1 MRMLGE
7 VLNDLREV
15 LQRHVDEKSG
25 DGRVDLQIELLIV
38 RTTDP
43 TSWG

>member
-25 DGRVDLQIELLIV
+25 MEGW
-38 RTTDP
+38 TCK
-43 TSWG
+43 